1 MPIAR
6 RKDTHFVN
14 MSFTALR
21 RGAFPVVASLALV
34 LAACS
39 STGPSTNTGGEPAE
53 VVDGAVTITAADL
66 AFDAGMIQAPAGEP
80 FTITLVND
88 DTVPHNVS
96 LYTEDG
102 GSEIVIGEIIDGGTT
117 VEVTVDALEAGE
129 YFFVCDLHTDMSGTL
144 VVGS

>member
-14 MSFTALR
+14 MSVNALR

-39 STGPSTNTGGEPAE
+39 SADPSESAGGATAT

-66 AFDAGMIQAPAGEP
+66 AFDASVIEAPAGEP
-80 FTITLVND
+80 FTITLVNND
-88 DTVPHNVS
+88 SAPHNIS
-96 LYTEDG
+96 LYTEEG
-102 GSEIVIGEIIDGGTT
+102 GTEIVIGEIIDGGAT

-129 YFFVCDLHTDMSGTL
+129 YFFVCDLHTDMNGTVVVSG
-144 VVGS
+144 